1 MACIAIAVYE
11 SFDGWFVQAK
21 HPIGPFM
28 TKEWAVGV
36 AEGMVYAIRS
46 TGEDAKM
53 VVEEG
58 RTWAPP
64 AEPVSR
70 RPASQP
76 PDAAPRGRSR
86 VASPAPVT
94 RPDAG

>member
-1 MACIAIAVYE
+1 MSIAVYE
-11 SFDGWFVQAK
+11 TFDGWFVQAK

-46 TGEDAKM
+46 TGEDAKL

-64 AEPVSR
+64 GEAALR
-70 RPASQP
+70 RCEARS
-76 PDAAPRGRSR
+76 PDAPRRDRSP
-86 VASPAPVT
+86 VASPAASTP
-94 RPDAG
+94 PGAG